1 MYAHK
6 HGLIGKFFTELIFGA
21 KKIIRDV
28 ASGCCHERSRVGENF
43 VQSLHAGEVLLVIG
57 WQSDLVSLRNDLL
70 GSV

>member
-28 ASGCCHERSRVGENF
+28 ASGCCHQRSRVGENF
-43 VQSLHAGEVLLVIG
+43 VQSLHAGAGTEPGIIYKG
-57 WQSDLVSLRNDLL
+57 GQQSIFYIE
-70 GSV
+70 GAI